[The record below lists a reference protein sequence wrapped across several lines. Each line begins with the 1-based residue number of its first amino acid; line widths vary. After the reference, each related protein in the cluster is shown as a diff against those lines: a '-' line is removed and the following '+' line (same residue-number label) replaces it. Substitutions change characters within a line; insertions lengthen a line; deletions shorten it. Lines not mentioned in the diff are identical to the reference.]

1 VAINWPCRELTWLDF
16 RITAN
21 IVANNF
27 RVSSFAFGDTYLIGS
42 GLVSAF
48 HFGINR
54 SNGVK
59 SADNFYSWRDLGSD
73 AGDLSVLYTR
83 YV

>member
-1 VAINWPCRELTWLDF
+1 
-16 RITAN
+16 
-21 IVANNF
+21 
-27 RVSSFAFGDTYLIGS
+27 
-42 GLVSAF
+42 VSAF